1 MSDPSSSLAK
11 DLERIVGAR
20 GVSVHGSDLDRFGG
34 DALGSYRA
42 LRASPSLKARPSVI
56 VWPVGA
62 EQVSAVLKLAS
73 RQQVPVVPYGGGTGV
88 MGAATPADA
97 CIVLNLQRMSSVLG
111 VSGEDMT
118 AGFQA
123 GVLLDDASSF
133 MEAAGLVLGH
143 DPWSRPIATVGG
155 AISTDGVG
163 YTAAKYGSMG
173 DQVLGLQAVLASGE
187 IVRTRDVPNAIMG
200 QSLNR
205 LLIGSEGTFGVITE
219 ATMRA
224 FPRPGKR
231 LLRSVVFPDFESGFA
246 AVRRLYAEGVRP
258 SMIDYGEESWPAEPN
273 EGGEAT
279 LYVAFEGFDADV
291 EAHYRRARN
300 VWRSLRG
307 VEAEEAEARRFW
319 ETRHAWGERYRR
331 DVLESRDPGRARQQR
346 TYRMDYIHVSLPSS
360 RVLDYRAQC
369 ERILASHRVIVR
381 EWSLWARPE
390 FFSFLV
396 VDEDDGDAKA
406 TDAMAD
412 AADKVLMLA
421 QDMGGTME
429 YCHGVG
435 VKLAHLMDRELGDGM
450 AVLRRLKKALDPA
463 GILNP
468 GKLAG

>member
-1 MSDPSSSLAK
+1 
-11 DLERIVGAR
+11 
-20 GVSVHGSDLDRFGG
+20 
-34 DALGSYRA
+34 
-42 LRASPSLKARPSVI
+42 
-56 VWPVGA
+56 
-62 EQVSAVLKLAS
+62 
-73 RQQVPVVPYGGGTGV
+73 
-88 MGAATPADA
+88 
-97 CIVLNLQRMSSVLG
+97 
-111 VSGEDMT
+111 
-118 AGFQA
+118 
-123 GVLLDDASSF
+123 
-133 MEAAGLVLGH
+133 
-143 DPWSRPIATVGG
+143 
-155 AISTDGVG
+155 
-163 YTAAKYGSMG
+163 MG

-224 FPRPGKR
+224 FPRPEKR

-406 TDAMAD
+406 TDAVAD
-412 AADKVLMLA
+412 AVDKVLMLA

-435 VKLAHLMDRELGDGM
+435 VKLAHLMDRELGG
-450 AVLRRLKKALDPA
+450 PCYA
-463 GILNP
+463 G
-468 GKLAG
+468 